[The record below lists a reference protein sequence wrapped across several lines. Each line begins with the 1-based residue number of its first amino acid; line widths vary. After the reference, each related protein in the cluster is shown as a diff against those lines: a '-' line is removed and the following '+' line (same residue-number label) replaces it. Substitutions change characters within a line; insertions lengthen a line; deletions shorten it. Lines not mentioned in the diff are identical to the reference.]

1 MTPRATSRA
10 LLRASCIFTALN
22 LALLAGCAQPID
34 CDPDTNYEWDSL
46 TRQRAAL
53 AIECDAHEIKERI
66 STVAPDAAA
75 ALHGR
80 TDELTKLALD
90 AVRADGIESSR
101 LPLSPAHQQMY
112 AVAAEAERESG
123 LPSFIAWPTNPWDPL
138 HPIERPLGTETGAL
152 STALMPGERRALALN
167 VRTTAAH
174 DSKFWIHVNLAGLA
188 PDALQIYQVNWTGTD
203 ESDWVAAELELLGDA
218 SSTREASVLPG
229 VTRQIWIEVQP
240 DVVTRAGQYNGIA
253 FLSTPAGA
261 VTQIP
266 IEIKIFSTPFAR
278 PSMHFGGWD
287 YSFPYR
293 YPVRETNLSRL
304 VEYLQQRYVDTPWAM
319 RHDKVMSWENLDSNG
334 NTTAPLDT
342 SNLAVWLSQWP
353 SARRFGVHLY
363 VSDDIAGIPVTDSRF
378 TQAVAT
384 WAHAWATEIRRLNK
398 SPEEFYLLL
407 VDEPQ
412 TDEQFRTTELWA
424 TAIRQ
429 SGAGFRIWTDLVR
442 HDPAQ
447 LPERLFDVVDSV
459 AVYLGFAELKTAAT
473 HRTWARTLSE
483 REKTLEIYAFDGPA
497 RRLDPYT
504 YYRLTSWRAFFMGAT
519 AVSFWSFTDT
529 RGTPSDNEFAAND
542 LNYSPLF
549 ISDEFVRPGKHM
561 EAAAE
566 GIQDT
571 QYLEMLKQ
579 VATAHP
585 IETVRQQAQQLLDEL
600 ARFVQRS
607 PQSSYAEWRSQS
619 SKAEWRSHRKAK
631 GVDEYRVQIGEFLDS
646 LAR

>member
-1 MTPRATSRA
+1 MFA
-10 LLRASCIFTALN
+10 
-22 LALLAGCAQPID
+22 
-34 CDPDTNYEWDSL
+34 
-46 TRQRAAL
+46 
-53 AIECDAHEIKERI
+53 
-66 STVAPDAAA
+66 
-75 ALHGR
+75 
-80 TDELTKLALD
+80 
-90 AVRADGIESSR
+90 
-101 LPLSPAHQQMY
+101 M
-112 AVAAEAERESG
+112 AAEAERESG
-123 LPSFIAWPTNPWDPL
+123 LSSFIAWATNPWAPL
-138 HPIERPLGTETGAL
+138 HPIERPLDTETGAL

-167 VRTTAAH
+167 VRTTATH
-174 DSKFWIHVNLAGLA
+174 DSKFWIHVNLAGLP

-203 ESDWVAAELELLGDA
+203 QSDWVAAELELLGDA

-240 DVVTRAGQYNGIA
+240 GIATGAGQFLGNV

-261 VTQIP
+261 ATQVP
-266 IEIKIFSTPFAR
+266 IDIKIFRTPFSR

-293 YPVRETNLSRL
+293 YPVREANLSQL
-304 VEYLQQRYVDTPWAM
+304 VEYLQSRYVDTPWAM
-319 RHDKVMSWENLDSNG
+319 RHDKVMWWGDLDANG
-334 NTTAPLDT
+334 NPRAPLDT
-342 SNLAVWLSQWP
+342 SALERWLSQWP

-363 VSDDIAGIPVTDSRF
+363 VAEDKPGIPVTDSQF
-378 TQAVAT
+378 TQSVAA
-384 WAHAWATEIRRLNK
+384 WAHAWATEIRRLNR
-398 SPEEFYLLL
+398 SPEQFYLLL

-412 TDEQFRTTELWA
+412 TEEQFRTTEEWA

-442 HDPAQ
+442 QDPTQ
-447 LPERLFDVVDSV
+447 LPESLFDVVDSV
-459 AVYLGFAELKTAAT
+459 AVYLGFAELKTAAA
-473 HRTWARTLSE
+473 HRTWARTFSE

-497 RRLDPYT
+497 RQLDPYT

-529 RGTPSDNEFAAND
+529 RGTPSDNEFAATD

-571 QYLEMLKQ
+571 QYLEMLKR

-585 IETVRQQAQQLLDEL
+585 IETVRDEAQQLLDEV
-600 ARFVQRS
+600 AASIYRS

-619 SKAEWRSHRKAK
+619 SNVDWRSHRKAK
-631 GVDEYRVQIGEFLDS
+631 GADEYRVQIGEFLDS